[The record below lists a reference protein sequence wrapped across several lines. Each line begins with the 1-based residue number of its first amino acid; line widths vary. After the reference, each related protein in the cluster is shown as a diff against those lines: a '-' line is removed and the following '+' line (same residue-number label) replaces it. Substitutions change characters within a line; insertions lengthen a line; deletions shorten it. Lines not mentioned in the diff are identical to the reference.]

1 MDEQG
6 GLSQRLWVV
15 LSGRLISLSGVLRTF
30 TQKVKGFWRIAL
42 KVYTKIPIT
51 EEPVA
56 VGLVSCYRGLMPKLR
71 KNTYAMRFVAG
82 QPAERIL
89 PPGSFAGITPVF
101 PAGVPLSSDEKIR
114 VLVWNIFKQQ
124 RAEWKSVLNNF
135 GKDAHLVLLQE
146 AQTTP
151 ELVKFAT
158 SNYLAADQV
167 PALVLPQHPSGV
179 MTLASAHPI
188 YCCPLREREPILRL
202 AKSALVT
209 VYPLPDSRLLMVV
222 NIHAVNFS
230 IGVDVYSKQ
239 LLPIGDQ
246 IARHSGP
253 VIMAGDFN
261 AWSRPRMNALYRFA
275 REMSLREVRF
285 PDDQRRRAFG
295 RPLDF
300 VFYRGLNVH
309 DASVLVTSASDH
321 NPLLVEFNPGKPD

>member
-1 MDEQG
+1 MVTE
-6 GLSQRLWVV
+6 V
-15 LSGRLISLSGVLRTF
+15 ISKNV
-30 TQKVKGFWRIAL
+30 
-42 KVYTKIPIT
+42 
-51 EEPVA
+51 
-56 VGLVSCYRGLMPKLR
+56 R
-71 KNTYAMRFVAG
+71 KNTYAMRYVAG

-89 PPGSFAGITPVF
+89 PPGSFATIGQALP
-101 PAGVPLSSDEKIR
+101 PGEPLPSEGSLK

-124 RAEWKSVLNNF
+124 RAEWLSVLQNF

-167 PALVLPQHPSGV
+167 PAFVLPQHPSGV
-179 MTLASAHPI
+179 MTLSAAHPV

-202 AKSALVT
+202 SKSALVT
-209 VYPLPDSRLLMVV
+209 VYPLPDGRLLMVV

-230 IGVDVYSKQ
+230 LGVDVYSKQ
-239 LLPIGDQ
+239 LGPIGDQ
-246 IARHSGP
+246 IGHHNGP

-275 REMSLREVRF
+275 REMTLREVRF
-285 PDDQRRRAFG
+285 TDDHRRRAFG

-300 VFYRGLNVH
+300 VFYRGLNVAE
-309 DASVLVTSASDH
+309 ASVLVTRASDH
-321 NPLLVEFNPGKPD
+321 NPLLVEFRPGKLELK